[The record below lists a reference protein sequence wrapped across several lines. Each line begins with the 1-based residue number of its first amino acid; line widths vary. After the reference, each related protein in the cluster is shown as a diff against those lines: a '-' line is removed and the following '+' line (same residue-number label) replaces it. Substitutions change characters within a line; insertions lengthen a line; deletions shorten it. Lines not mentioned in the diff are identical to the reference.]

1 MYVRAAATAASLRT
15 NDRERRRGWWLAL
28 VALLFSLV
36 FFHPV
41 LSPLSPS
48 PSHVAVRGP
57 PGENSDDHALRC
69 VFFLS
74 FLPSSF
80 PPPFLTPCFFPSFFF
95 PLFFLLSAGIA
106 AGVPVFV
113 YRRNSMYI
121 LYARTPDQPLSCM
134 ACTFVRPDVRIVI
147 NTTLAFRTMRHASLC
162 LAHVSSSRL
171 CSSGAIDQV
180 CLAEC
185 TPSYSPSFF
194 PSLSTLS
201 LSAPPCPPLF
211 PSFFPTATCSSPIGS
226 AARLAASR
234 ENRFVLCRCNDERG
248 EKRLWFLAVFMGPRI
263 RVLPFPLLLSRYATD
278 QPRPRFRPIVR
289 DGCYFR
295 TRNVSS
301 CFVTLGEA
309 TTTNDADVRTRWSAL
324 DNDLSRG
331 EKQSAICFPFSKSS
345 ALFPRPD
352 LIHGVG
358 SVVREVIAQTSIS
371 SGI

>member
-1 MYVRAAATAASLRT
+1 M
-15 NDRERRRGWWLAL
+15 AL

-41 LSPLSPS
+41 LSPLSLC

-95 PLFFLLSAGIA
+95 SLFFLLCAGIA
-106 AGVPVFV
+106 AGVPVYV
-113 YRRNSMYI
+113 YTRNSMYI

-171 CSSGAIDQV
+171 RSSGAIDQV

-185 TPSYSPSFF
+185 TPSYCYHSPSFS
-194 PSLSTLS
+194 PSL
-201 LSAPPCPPLF
+201 PPFQPV
-211 PSFFPTATCSSPIGS
+211 SVCSP
-226 AARLAASR
+226 
-234 ENRFVLCRCNDERG
+234 
-248 EKRLWFLAVFMGPRI
+248 
-263 RVLPFPLLLSRYATD
+263 
-278 QPRPRFRPIVR
+278 
-289 DGCYFR
+289 
-295 TRNVSS
+295 VSS
-301 CFVTLGEA
+301 A
-309 TTTNDADVRTRWSAL
+309 
-324 DNDLSRG
+324 
-331 EKQSAICFPFSKSS
+331 FPF
-345 ALFPRPD
+345 LFSYRYVLIPDRIGREISGKPREPFRFAP
-352 LIHGVG
+352 L
-358 SVVREVIAQTSIS
+358 RR
-371 SGI
+371 

>member
-1 MYVRAAATAASLRT
+1 M
-15 NDRERRRGWWLAL
+15 AL

-162 LAHVSSSRL
+162 LAHVPPRDSARPGPLIKFVSPNVHRVIRRL
-171 CSSGAIDQV
+171 FSH
-180 CLAEC
+180 
-185 TPSYSPSFF
+185 PF
-194 PSLSTLS
+194 
-201 LSAPPCPPLF
+201 PPCLCPL
-211 PSFFPTATCSSPIGS
+211 P
-226 AARLAASR
+226 
-234 ENRFVLCRCNDERG
+234 
-248 EKRLWFLAVFMGPRI
+248 
-263 RVLPFPLLLSRYATD
+263 RVLRFFLPFFLQLRAHPRSD
-278 QPRPRFRPIVR
+278 RPR
-289 DGCYFR
+289 D
-295 TRNVSS
+295 
-301 CFVTLGEA
+301 
-309 TTTNDADVRTRWSAL
+309 
-324 DNDLSRG
+324 
-331 EKQSAICFPFSKSS
+331 
-345 ALFPRPD
+345 
-352 LIHGVG
+352 
-358 SVVREVIAQTSIS
+358 
-371 SGI
+371 

>member
-1 MYVRAAATAASLRT
+1 MVGAGGAAILPRFFPPCPFPSFAVSLPRGRQGTTRRKLRRSRASLRFFPF
-15 NDRERRRGWWLAL
+15 LSAF
-28 VALLFSLV
+28 LFS
-36 FFHPV
+36 
-41 LSPLSPS
+41 SPFSNPL
-48 PSHVAVRGP
+48 
-57 PGENSDDHALRC
+57 L
-69 VFFLS
+69 L
-74 FLPSSF
+74 
-80 PPPFLTPCFFPSFFF
+80 PFLFF

-147 NTTLAFRTMRHASLC
+147 NTRLAFRTMRHASLC

-201 LSAPPCPPLF
+201 LSAPPRPPLF

-248 EKRLWFLAVFMGPRI
+248 EKRL
-263 RVLPFPLLLSRYATD
+263 
-278 QPRPRFRPIVR
+278 
-289 DGCYFR
+289 
-295 TRNVSS
+295 
-301 CFVTLGEA
+301 
-309 TTTNDADVRTRWSAL
+309 
-324 DNDLSRG
+324 
-331 EKQSAICFPFSKSS
+331 
-345 ALFPRPD
+345 
-352 LIHGVG
+352 
-358 SVVREVIAQTSIS
+358 
-371 SGI
+371 